1 MILAAIVIARN
12 PAQYGFDVQPLPGVA
27 SEKVVLPGPVDLR
40 RIAEWTGTS
49 IDTIQTL
56 NPELR
61 RWTTPV
67 KAGDVCV
74 ERPGGNGGGRPGRGS
89 QRMLPAERAAL
100 NWYTVRR
107 GESLQTI
114 ARKLRV
120 KPDRSGAGELLTT
133 VARVRPGQQLVF
145 RGHPP
150 R

>member
-12 PAQYGFDVQPLPGVA
+12 PAQYGLDVQPMPAVA

-40 RIAEWTGTS
+40 RVAEWTGTS
-49 IDTIQTL
+49 ISTIQTL

-67 KAGDVCV
+67 KSSDYTLNVPEGTAATVNARV
-74 ERPGGNGGGRPGRGS
+74 QHMP
-89 QRMLPAERAAL
+89 PAEGTAL
-100 NWYTVRR
+100 NWYTVRS
-107 GESLQTI
+107 GDSLQTI

-120 KPDRSGAGELLTT
+120 SRTDLARPTTCERRRRCGPDSGWSSRAL
-133 VARVRPGQQLVF
+133 
-145 RGHPP
+145 PP

>member
-1 MILAAIVIARN
+1 M
-12 PAQYGFDVQPLPGVA
+12 
-27 SEKVVLPGPVDLR
+27 VLPGPVDLR

-67 KAGDVCV
+67 KSSAYALNVPEGTAEAVKARV
-74 ERPGGNGGGRPGRGS
+74 
-89 QRMLPAERAAL
+89 QRMPPAERAAL
-100 NWYTVRR
+100 NWYTVRP

-120 KPDRSGAGELLTT
+120 SRTDLAEANYLTAAPASGPDSSSS
-133 VARVRPGQQLVF
+133 F
-145 RGHPP
+145 RGRPP